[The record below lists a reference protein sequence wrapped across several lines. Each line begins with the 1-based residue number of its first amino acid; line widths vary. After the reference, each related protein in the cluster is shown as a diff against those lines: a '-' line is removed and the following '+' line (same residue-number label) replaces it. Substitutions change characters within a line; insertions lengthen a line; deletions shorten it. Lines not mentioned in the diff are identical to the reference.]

1 MPHFGTCIILPHH
14 LIYSSITWDDVL
26 IGHISRPKM
35 VALQCTFLATIHL
48 KLTVA
53 IPNHGILT
61 QLELCCFY
69 FLELIFSLWQV
80 TLKLFWCKRVLKVK
94 MRLFRISSPQQKQ
107 IQNRKIFEFEKN
119 ERLGYPKLFA
129 LSAFFENDFQ
139 LACQRGFGFGKFQ
152 ICIVIWNH
160 LKSLACWLNVSKNLW
175 AYRQFSRFT
184 EMPGVFQGNSDHFNF
199 QILVLNA
206 KF

>member
-80 TLKLFWCKRVLKVK
+80 TLKLFWCKRVPKVNMK
-94 MRLFRISSPQQKQ
+94 THFLPQQKQ
-107 IQNRKIFEFEKN
+107 IQKNRNKFGKIENKKS
-119 ERLGYPKLFA
+119 RLAFRIVFSF
-129 LSAFFENDFQ
+129 SAFFENDFH
-139 LACQRGFGFGKFQ
+139 LANQDFGLGNLHCDF
-152 ICIVIWNH
+152 
-160 LKSLACWLNVSKNLW
+160 KSLSCWRKNSKIC
-175 AYRQFSRFT
+175 AY
-184 EMPGVFQGNSDHFNF
+184 
-199 QILVLNA
+199 
-206 KF
+206 